1 MFLKQN
7 LMIFKEPFIF
17 INKYSSYL
25 LDLVNILGITDE
37 EIFYFLINS
46 NSIEVEHKVEILD
59 DFARIIEQD
68 NDKTKFSFK
77 KTYGITKS
85 IYRCI
90 IPTPGS

>member
-1 MFLKQN
+1 
-7 LMIFKEPFIF
+7 MIFKEPFIF

-59 DFARIIEQD
+59 DFARIIE
-68 NDKTKFSFK
+68 
-77 KTYGITKS
+77 
-85 IYRCI
+85 
-90 IPTPGS
+90 